1 MAITDTRP
9 ETGTELDVAPSLVPA
24 PVSILGSG
32 EHTVIGV
39 IYIVTAA
46 LFGIAGLVAWALA
59 SIHDVSSSFLS
70 DSVAE
75 RLAET
80 GALGLVLLVLVPAF
94 LGIGTYIVPL
104 QVGARTVAFPRAA
117 AAALWTWLLSSGVYI
132 VSVAIDGG
140 LGGDR
145 TEAVSLGMLSILGLV
160 AALLIGTVCV
170 VTTAVALRAPGL
182 TLDRVPLTT
191 FAMLVGGSVW
201 LLTLPVLAGNVLLM
215 WVDVRYGDGSLSASN
230 VQFAEVS
237 WILGQPQIYA
247 FVIPGLGIV
256 ADVVATLTGARLDKR
271 GVFLVAIGAFAVL
284 GVGAWAQPVF
294 FDVADNIVWQAVSL
308 LPVLPV
314 LVLLGGLALALKAGR
329 PQPKGALGLALVSM
343 LLLLLGTVAG
353 ALVAITPLELRQSSA
368 AVEGQFVLVLAAG
381 LGALVAALAYWGP
394 KMTGRRATDAPAKLA
409 APVVLGGGVLGGA
422 ALVVLGFGNRFTGL
436 ADATD
441 ALIWVSI
448 VGSLLLALGLVLAL
462 LGLLSGVRHSAPEAG
477 ADPWGTGQTLEWKY
491 ASPPGDHD
499 LGDLAV
505 VRSPEPL
512 LDEEA

>member
-9 ETGTELDVAPSLVPA
+9 ETGSDVAPSLVPA

-70 DSVAE
+70 DTVAE
-75 RLAET
+75 RLGET

-145 TEAVSLGMLSILGLV
+145 TEAVSLGMLAILGLV
-160 AALLIGTVCV
+160 AALMIGIVCV

-182 TLDRVPLTT
+182 TLDRVPLTS

-215 WVDVRYGDGSLSASN
+215 WVDIRYGDGSLSASD
-230 VQFAEVS
+230 VQFSQVS

-247 FVIPGLGIV
+247 FVVPGLGIV
-256 ADVVATLTGARLDKR
+256 ADAVATLTGARLDKR
-271 GVFLVAIGAFAVL
+271 GVFLTAIGAFAVL

-294 FDVADNIVWQAVSL
+294 FDGVTDNIVWQAVSL

-353 ALVAITPLELRQSSA
+353 ALVAITPLELRQSAA

-381 LGALVAALAYWGP
+381 LAAIVAALAYWGP
-394 KMTGRRATDAPAKLA
+394 KMTGRRTADAPAKLA
-409 APVVLGGGVLGGA
+409 TPVMLGGGALGGA

-499 LGDLAV
+499 LGELAV